1 MDEHAEEYAV
11 DVFEIPRG
19 GKKRRKSME
28 PSALH
33 NMEGNIVPTP
43 CGTAKKSLGYQ
54 KDNRLSLASTVWGES
69 PIKGSYTPMVPG
81 ARGFDDEDDS
91 WLETPVQAASEEDQ
105 YRVQQTMPVNRIRK
119 FRLPE
124 LENTDRRRLT
134 AWEMQ
139 D

>member
-33 NMEGNIVPTP
+33 NMIGNVVPTP
-43 CGTAKKSLGYQ
+43 SGTAKKSLTQ
-54 KDNRLSLASTVWGES
+54 QQESRLSLASTTWGES
-69 PIKGSYTPMVPG
+69 PIKGSYTPSTPG
-81 ARGFDDEDDS
+81 ASGFDDGDDS
-91 WLETPVQAASEEDQ
+91 WLETPIQAATEED
-105 YRVQQTMPVNRIRK
+105 RHLLQQTMPVNKIRK
-119 FRLPE
+119 FKLQE
-124 LENTDRRRLT
+124 LEKPERRRLT
-134 AWEMQ
+134 TWEMQ